1 MKKRKIIISIF
12 LMISII
18 IVTILF
24 IKTDLFKT
32 KEMLFWKYMISQK
45 DEIAQVLSNDTI
57 KKYNDT
63 FEKSSYIK
71 EGNISIKSKNNLINP
86 INIQIEEKGNN
97 LEESINTNLTLKYD
111 EKDIGSLS
119 IIKDDNYF
127 LLKSD
132 LIDSK
137 YIGFENENLK
147 ELAKKFGLANTDF
160 IPDKIEPID
169 YYELFSITDS
179 EKNYIMKKYIPIC
192 RKIVKNK
199 NYYIEENVEI
209 DNENNNVTSYKI
221 EISEEEANELIIEV
235 LAYLSEDNITLEFI
249 CKKIKVLNSGSEYC
263 DINKLKEKV
272 NELAR
277 HFKQKEAEDKTFL
290 SIIIYK
296 KENNVIKTEI
306 VLENDRTISVENVN
320 GENKILIKQY
330 DVNNK
335 QIKVDS
341 IDGIITTILNA
352 ITEITYSRDIINNE
366 TNKVDINIICNLGI
380 ENITLNINYVEQIKN
395 DVENIIHKNDVD
407 YIDLKN
413 FTEEMYK
420 SFLEKVL
427 KIEGLKVGKKS

>member
-1 MKKRKIIISIF
+1 MKKRKIIIPIF
-12 LMISII
+12 LIKSII

-32 KEMLFWKYMISQK
+32 KEMLFWKYMLLQK
-45 DEIAQVLSNDTI
+45 DEITQVLLNDTI

-71 EGNISIKSKNNLINP
+71 EGIISIESKNDLINP
-86 INIQIEEKGNN
+86 INIQLDEKGNN
-97 LEESINTNLTLKYD
+97 LEECINTNLTLKYD

-147 ELAKKFGLANTDF
+147 ELAKKFGLANTDY

-169 YYELFSITDS
+169 YYELFLITDS
-179 EKNYIMKKYIPIC
+179 EKSHIMKKYIPIC
-192 RKIVKNK
+192 RKFIKNR
-199 NYYIEENVEI
+199 NYYKEENVKL
-209 DNENNNVTSYKI
+209 DNDNVTLYKI

-235 LAYLSEDNITLEFI
+235 LEYLSNDNIALEFI
-249 CKKIKVLNSGSEYC
+249 GKKIKVIDSDSEYC

-277 HFKQKEAEDKTFL
+277 YFKQKEAEDKIFL

-306 VLENDRTISVENVN
+306 VLENDRKISVEKVE

-330 DVNNK
+330 DVNSK
-335 QIKVDS
+335 QIKIDS

-380 ENITLNINYVEQIKN
+380 ENITFNINYVEQIKN
-395 DVENIIHKNDVD
+395 NVDNIIHKNDVD

-427 KIEGLKVGKKS
+427 KIEGLKVGKKY

>member
-1 MKKRKIIISIF
+1 MLMCPAVTLFAETEPAFYDFSDYETAKTNPKGWASSNLSELFPEKIDDNQIVESYNMGIISI
-12 LMISII
+12 
-18 IVTILF
+18 
-24 IKTDLFKT
+24 
-32 KEMLFWKYMISQK
+32 E
-45 DEIAQVLSNDTI
+45 
-57 KKYNDT
+57 
-63 FEKSSYIK
+63 
-71 EGNISIKSKNNLINP
+71 SKNDLINP
-86 INIQIEEKGNN
+86 INIQLDEKGNN
-97 LEESINTNLTLKYD
+97 LEECINTNLTLKYD

-147 ELAKKFGLANTDF
+147 ELAKKFGLANTDY

-169 YYELFSITDS
+169 YYELFLITDS
-179 EKNYIMKKYIPIC
+179 EKSHIMKKYIPIC
-192 RKIVKNK
+192 RKFIKNR
-199 NYYIEENVEI
+199 NYYKEENVKL
-209 DNENNNVTSYKI
+209 DNDNVTSYKI

-235 LAYLSEDNITLEFI
+235 LEYLSNDNIALEFI
-249 CKKIKVLNSGSEYC
+249 GKKIKVIDSDSEYC

-272 NELAR
+272 NDLAR
-277 HFKQKEAEDKTFL
+277 YFKQKEAEDKNFL

-306 VLENDRTISVENVN
+306 VLENDRTISAEKVD

-335 QIKVDS
+335 QIKIDS
-341 IDGIITTILNA
+341 IDGIITTILNT

-395 DVENIIHKNDVD
+395 NVDNIIHKNDVH

-427 KIEGLKVGKKS
+427 KIEGLKVGKKY

>member
-1 MKKRKIIISIF
+1 MKKRIIIPFFLIISI
-12 LMISII
+12 MIL
-18 IVTILF
+18 TILF

-32 KEMLFWKYMISQK
+32 KEMLFWKYMTLQK
-45 DEIAQVLSNDTI
+45 NEIAQVLSNDSI

-71 EGNISIKSKNNLINP
+71 EGTISIKSKNNLINS
-86 INIQIEEKGNN
+86 INIHLDEKGNN
-97 LEESINTNLTLKYD
+97 LDECINTNLTLKYD
-111 EKDIGSLS
+111 EKDIGSFLVV
-119 IIKDDNYF
+119 KDDNYF

-160 IPDKIEPID
+160 IPNKIEPID

-179 EKNYIMKKYIPIC
+179 EKSHIMKKYIPIC
-192 RKIVKNK
+192 RKFIKNR
-199 NYYIEENVEI
+199 NYYKEENVKL
-209 DNENNNVTSYKI
+209 DNDSVTSYKI

-235 LAYLSEDNITLEFI
+235 LEYLSNDNIALEFI
-249 CKKIKVLNSGSEYC
+249 GKKIKVIDSDSEYC

-272 NELAR
+272 NDLAK
-277 HFKQKEAEDKTFL
+277 HFKQKEAEDKIFL

-306 VLENDRTISVENVN
+306 VIENDRTISVENVD
-320 GENKILIKQY
+320 GENKILIRQY
-330 DVNNK
+330 NVNNK
-335 QIKVDS
+335 QIKIDS
-341 IDGIITTILNA
+341 IDEIITTIINT
-352 ITEITYSRDIINNE
+352 ITEITYYREVINNE
-366 TNKVDINIICNLGI
+366 TNKVDINIICNMGI
-380 ENITLNINYVEQIKN
+380 EKITLNINYKEQIKSN
-395 DVENIIHKNDVD
+395 VENIIHKNSVN

-413 FTEEMYK
+413 FTEEMYN

-427 KIEGLKVGKKS
+427 KIEVL

>member
-1 MKKRKIIISIF
+1 MKKRKIIIPIF
-12 LMISII
+12 LIISII

-32 KEMLFWKYMISQK
+32 KEMLFWKYMMLQK
-45 DEIAQVLSNDTI
+45 DEITQVLSNDTI

-71 EGNISIKSKNNLINP
+71 EGIISIESKNDLINP
-86 INIQIEEKGNN
+86 INIQLDEKGNN
-97 LEESINTNLTLKYD
+97 LEECINTNLTLKYD

-147 ELAKKFGLANTDF
+147 ELAKKFGLANTDY

-169 YYELFSITDS
+169 YYELFLITDS
-179 EKNYIMKKYIPIC
+179 EKSHIMKKYIPIC
-192 RKIVKNK
+192 RKFIKNR
-199 NYYIEENVEI
+199 NYYKEENVKL
-209 DNENNNVTSYKI
+209 DNDNVTSYKI

-235 LAYLSEDNITLEFI
+235 LEYLSNDNIALEFI
-249 CKKIKVLNSGSEYC
+249 GKKIKVIDSDSEYC

-272 NELAR
+272 NDLAR
-277 HFKQKEAEDKTFL
+277 YFKQKEAEDKNFL

-306 VLENDRTISVENVN
+306 VLENDRTISAEKVD

-335 QIKVDS
+335 QIKIDS
-341 IDGIITTILNA
+341 IDGIITTILNT

-395 DVENIIHKNDVD
+395 NVDNIIHKNDVH

-427 KIEGLKVGKKS
+427 KIEGLKVGKKY